1 MRVIELGP
9 QSREVEVLI
18 QQLQAWN
25 AIGVE
30 WQNMAVLARQ
40 HDILHQLR
48 ASCELLDIP
57 VRHQLSGGS
66 LRRLV
71 HVRECWRL
79 LEQLRELETQ
89 PINQQQMLAMLSPS
103 ESATSNGT
111 MRPPLLNRWNHLLR
125 GVINGCWNGLSPEV
139 PVPALQLRSEL
150 MDALFE
156 VGREFSLGTG
166 VFLGT
171 VHAAKGLEFDR
182 VLLPS
187 RGWDRALETAG
198 EREEERRLFYVGCT
212 RPRHELVV
220 LAGRTHALAR
230 ELYGD
235 QVIAVPTPESRTLLK
250 LPNEVRYKVLELG
263 DIHLGYPSHFAA
275 AHRIHQEIAQT
286 QAGDNV
292 ELRLSN
298 DKVVIFARGQ
308 KIGMLSTKASEEWKN
323 LLGDIER
330 ATVIAFVA
338 RFADQGTVPG
348 GLPPQVAQWEV
359 PIIELKFY
367 QSRA

>member
-1 MRVIELGP
+1 MKQNVTLTVDPKRQKDSAGLPVRVCELGA

-25 AIGVE
+25 AIGIE

-57 VRHQLSGGS
+57 VRHQLSGAS

-71 HVRECWRL
+71 HVRECWRM
-79 LEQLRELETQ
+79 LEQLRELESQ
-89 PINQQQMLAMLSPS
+89 PINQQQMLAMLAPS

-187 RGWDRALETAG
+187 RGWIAPWRPLANEK
-198 EREEERRLFYVGCT
+198 RSVGCSMS
-212 RPRHELVV
+212 
-220 LAGRTHALAR
+220 A
-230 ELYGD
+230 
-235 QVIAVPTPESRTLLK
+235 
-250 LPNEVRYKVLELG
+250 
-263 DIHLGYPSHFAA
+263 
-275 AHRIHQEIAQT
+275 
-286 QAGDNV
+286 
-292 ELRLSN
+292 
-298 DKVVIFARGQ
+298 ARG
-308 KIGMLSTKASEEWKN
+308 L
-323 LLGDIER
+323 
-330 ATVIAFVA
+330 ATSWWYS
-338 RFADQGTVPG
+338 PG
-348 GLPPQVAQWEV
+348 HITL
-359 PIIELKFY
+359 
-367 QSRA
+367 